1 MDIAAGLMGLDE
13 FNGDVF
19 REQVDHITMVKS
31 GLLEFTFTNGRT
43 EEAEYS
49 KKRKMPGWS
58 EERRAAFQARPKRV
72 YTEEQRKAASERM
85 KRIRKERGE
94 NWNSK
99 GKSKQSQQP

>member
-1 MDIAAGLMGLDE
+1 MEIAAGLMELDE
-13 FNGDVF
+13 FDGDAF

-31 GLLEFTFTNGRT
+31 GLLEFTFTDGHVA
-43 EEAEYS
+43 EAEYS
-49 KKRKMPGWS
+49 TKRQMPGWS

-85 KRIRKERGE
+85 KRIRKERGD

-99 GKSKQSQQP
+99 GKSKRSQQP